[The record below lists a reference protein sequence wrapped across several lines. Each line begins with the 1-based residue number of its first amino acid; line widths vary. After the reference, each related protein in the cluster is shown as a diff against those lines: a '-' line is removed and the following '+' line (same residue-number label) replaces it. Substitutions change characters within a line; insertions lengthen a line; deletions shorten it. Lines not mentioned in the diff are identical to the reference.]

1 MCSKL
6 FFPLGTNIPVLV
18 TGEINHELQMIK
30 IMNACINDFI
40 ILLSELDI
48 RNKKKFSIKQ
58 LKGVIQIYR
67 MQIYLKNDAIN
78 FVIDNKSE
86 T

>member
-1 MCSKL
+1 M
-6 FFPLGTNIPVLV
+6 
-18 TGEINHELQMIK
+18 
-30 IMNACINDFI
+30 ACINDFI